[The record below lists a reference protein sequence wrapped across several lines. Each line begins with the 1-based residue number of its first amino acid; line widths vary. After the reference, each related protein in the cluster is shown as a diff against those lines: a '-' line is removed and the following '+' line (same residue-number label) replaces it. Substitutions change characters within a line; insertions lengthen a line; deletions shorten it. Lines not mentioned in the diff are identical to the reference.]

1 MSWAIDERERGWPA
15 IVVVGGRSRWLV
27 GLPDVLFAQ
36 GSSGRTSPRID
47 SRSPGSDA
55 LRCARP
61 RTRVCRPDPRF
72 RARRVRCCR
81 AALAGQ
87 QASTCT
93 VMLSV
98 CRKDPVTELG
108 DGERHTPLLFLSA
121 GSRHPLPAS
130 SRYETTPPSSG
141 AGWYGCLGIDSA
153 EGARLFPPPTPPPC
167 TCTRAKTRDFRLP
180 QGNPL
185 RGRPSRVRR
194 DFARGRG
201 WETAWIE
208 RRLVFFRFRPA
219 SRLVRFRRVLFRRSL
234 GKPRGC
240 RGKQQQQQQH

>member
-98 CRKDPVTELG
+98 CRKDPMTELG
-108 DGERHTPLLFLSA
+108 DGERHTVVVPV
-121 GSRHPLPAS
+121 GRKPA
-130 SRYETTPPSSG
+130 P
-141 AGWYGCLGIDSA
+141 A
-153 EGARLFPPPTPPPC
+153 ARLVSI
-167 TCTRAKTRDFRLP
+167 RDDPSLLRGWLVWLP
-180 QGNPL
+180 WDRL
-185 RGRPSRVRR
+185 RGRGPPVPAADAAALHMHESKNQ
-194 DFARGRG
+194 
-201 WETAWIE
+201 
-208 RRLVFFRFRPA
+208 RFPLT
-219 SRLVRFRRVLFRRSL
+219 S
-234 GKPRGC
+234 G
-240 RGKQQQQQQH
+240 

>member
-36 GSSGRTSPRID
+36 DGRLQESILVP
-47 SRSPGSDA
+47 PA
-55 LRCARP
+55 PMRCARS

-98 CRKDPVTELG
+98 CRKDPMTELG
-108 DGERHTPLLFLSA
+108 DGERHTVVVPV
-121 GSRHPLPAS
+121 GRKPA
-130 SRYETTPPSSG
+130 P
-141 AGWYGCLGIDSA
+141 A
-153 EGARLFPPPTPPPC
+153 ARLVSI
-167 TCTRAKTRDFRLP
+167 RDDPSLLRGWLVWLP
-180 QGNPL
+180 WDRL
-185 RGRPSRVRR
+185 RGRGPPVPAADAAALHMHESKNQ
-194 DFARGRG
+194 
-201 WETAWIE
+201 
-208 RRLVFFRFRPA
+208 RFPLT
-219 SRLVRFRRVLFRRSL
+219 S
-234 GKPRGC
+234 G
-240 RGKQQQQQQH
+240 